1 MKWGNREKVQWLSK
15 CIQMTQSSAAVAN
28 VVIEVKLKMLLLPVN
43 SNLEAKSISGFQ
55 STPWEDEMS
64 FLEQNVAI
72 AVTDGAGWVLERME
86 TLSDMVY
93 STEDL

>member
-1 MKWGNREKVQWLSK
+1 
-15 CIQMTQSSAAVAN
+15 MTQSSAAVAN

-64 FLEQNVAI
+64 FLEQNVVI